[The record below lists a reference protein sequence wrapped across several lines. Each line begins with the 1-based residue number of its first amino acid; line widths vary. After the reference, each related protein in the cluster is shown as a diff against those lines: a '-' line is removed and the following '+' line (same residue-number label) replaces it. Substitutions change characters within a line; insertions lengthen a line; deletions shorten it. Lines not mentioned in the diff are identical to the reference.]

1 MKKSL
6 NEQIGR
12 MKQMMNL
19 KEDDSQNMVML
30 QQDTEEFNEKVGEDL
45 TPEQFKE
52 IICTDPE
59 DIELPSDIT
68 NEEKEKLDQVKEK
81 LKTAT
86 FPQLIEVK
94 KQLKELKR
102 KAKQTTE
109 QVAETALVSI
119 LGVSMPPAFA
129 IAIGGIIFI
138 MVLSFLGR
146 LFKFKKTTTYYC
158 DGTRSRGLFGLLR
171 W

>member
-19 KEDDSQNMVML
+19 KEDDSQKMMML

-81 LKTAT
+81 LKTT
-86 FPQLIEVK
+86 VHSTNE
-94 KQLKELKR
+94 
-102 KAKQTTE
+102 
-109 QVAETALVSI
+109 
-119 LGVSMPPAFA
+119 
-129 IAIGGIIFI
+129 
-138 MVLSFLGR
+138 
-146 LFKFKKTTTYYC
+146 
-158 DGTRSRGLFGLLR
+158 
-171 W
+171 